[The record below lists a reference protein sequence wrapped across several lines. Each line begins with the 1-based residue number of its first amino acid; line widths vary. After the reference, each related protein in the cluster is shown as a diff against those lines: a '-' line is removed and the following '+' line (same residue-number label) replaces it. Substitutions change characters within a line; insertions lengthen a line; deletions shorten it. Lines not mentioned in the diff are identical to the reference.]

1 MNRRILFL
9 FLIATL
15 GFNACSEKC
24 AEPDIQAINGLYFE
38 LQQDGENGF
47 TTEELNQI
55 YFVRFIPSSE
65 PLIADTF
72 YTQGNYPLGLGKFV
86 INDTYPFRN
95 DQSPYYTIYG
105 YQVVDPVTSFAANIE
120 NIDLGGQYDGD
131 CGYDNTLKTYTLNG
145 DSVDMSGSMAYY
157 PITQ

>member
-1 MNRRILFL
+1 MDRRILLL
-9 FLIATL
+9 FIITTL

-24 AEPDIQAINGLYFE
+24 DEPDIGAINGLYFE
-38 LQQDGENGF
+38 LQQGGENGF
-47 TTEELNQI
+47 TPEELNQI
-55 YFVRFIPSSE
+55 YFVRFIPFSE

-72 YTQGNYPLGLGKFV
+72 YAQGSYPLGLGKFV
-86 INDTYPFRN
+86 INDSYPFRN
-95 DQSPYYTIYG
+95 EQSPYYTVYG

-120 NIDLGGQYDGD
+120 NIKLGGQYDGD